1 MTVLVELMEKRERFS
16 RREHRRY
23 QVQRVL
29 NVLRSGAL
37 LAFGFW
43 CYTMRTQI
51 QTLLTDILVK

>member
-1 MTVLVELMEKRERFS
+1 MEQRERIS

-29 NVLRSGAL
+29 NLVRSGAL

-43 CYTMRTQI
+43 CYTARSQI
-51 QTLLTDILVK
+51 QAFLVDILTQ